1 MNDILG
7 DELEMRFQAA
17 FAGSALLAWPQPPP
31 NASGRG
37 SGCSPTERPMPTTG
51 SFSEKSE
58 KNFTSSWPLCRPHK
72 NPTANKEIKL
82 TWKSEKLKGVQTPK
96 VELGP
101 EAQKVKPC

>member
-7 DELEMRFQAA
+7 EELEMRFQAA

-51 SFSEKSE
+51 SFSEKVRKMES
-58 KNFTSSWPLCRPHK
+58 PPHHDHSAGYTGYGH
-72 NPTANKEIKL
+72 P
-82 TWKSEKLKGVQTPK
+82 P
-96 VELGP
+96 
-101 EAQKVKPC
+101 